1 MNRSYSATVVVP
13 NRGCRSCRSRRRG
26 CGRSLPSCPNCRRQ
40 TSSSSTYSSFH
51 PQDGIPWHRGNDGRL
66 VARGHQ
72 RGILS
77 IRSRNKLDVV
87 KRQSETRRKRNGF
100 VLSLPRGLSLARLA
114 RGDLSPWTKKNLIN
128 ITPLDSDMTDLYE
141 LLVNMSLCEDEV
153 EFIQPS
159 YQRFASPP
167 PCMEIDM
174 EDLEEVSIPQEEE
187 QQDSESS
194 KPTSAETEAE
204 TEESTKPTQ
213 SVEALEGEQQ
223 QEEDRKEEPSS
234 SSNEKDDKTTLDS
247 ILTPLHQG
255 TPIPEADLAAILD
268 SLLKHK
274 VSSDSASSTKDTD
287 FPSVDRFLQ
296 IMEVI
301 SQLTETVMKPTA
313 EDSSESGKITA
324 LTPQHLAVIM
334 NLRSLLDYATK
345 VLCIKSI
352 ETPQGKDS
360 VMMGNSMELVV

>member
-40 TSSSSTYSSFH
+40 TTS
-51 PQDGIPWHRGNDGRL
+51 PDVIPWHRGNDGRL

-77 IRSRNKLDVV
+77 IRSRNKLDIV
-87 KRQSETRRKRNGF
+87 KRQGETRRKRNGF

-128 ITPLDSDMTDLYE
+128 ITPLQLDSDMTDLYE

-153 EFIQPS
+153 EFPP
-159 YQRFASPP
+159 YQRLASPP

-174 EDLEEVSIPQEEE
+174 EDLEEVSISRE
-187 QQDSESS
+187 DS
-194 KPTSAETEAE
+194 KPTPTETKTEEIEEPSKPTPSVESAEE
-204 TEESTKPTQ
+204 
-213 SVEALEGEQQ
+213 EGEQQ
-223 QEEDRKEEPSS
+223 DAATEFV
-234 SSNEKDDKTTLDS
+234 KDDPASSDSSDKDLETEKTALDS
-247 ILTPLHQG
+247 ILTPLRQS
-255 TPIPEADLAAILD
+255 TPILEEDLATILD

-274 VSSDSASSTKDTD
+274 TSDSTSSMEPD
-287 FPSVDRFLQ
+287 FPSVDRFLS

-301 SQLTETVMKPTA
+301 SQLTETVMKPASTVST
-313 EDSSESGKITA
+313 EDSESNNNNSNKITT

-352 ETPQGKDS
+352 ETSAKDN
-360 VMMGNSMELVV
+360 VMMGGSGMEIVV

>member
-1 MNRSYSATVVVP
+1 MNRLYSATVVVP

-40 TSSSSTYSSFH
+40 TSSSFSH
-51 PQDGIPWHRGNDGRL
+51 PQDGLPWHRGNDGRL

-77 IRSRNKLDVV
+77 IRSRKLDVV
-87 KRQSETRRKRNGF
+87 KRHSETRRKRNGF

-159 YQRFASPP
+159 YQRLASPP

-174 EDLEEVSIPQEEE
+174 EDLEETPLPQEEN
-187 QQDSESS
+187 QQEDTKPTETETEESS
-194 KPTSAETEAE
+194 KPTPSVET
-204 TEESTKPTQ
+204 TEEQP
-213 SVEALEGEQQ
+213 EQQ
-223 QEEDRKEEPSS
+223 KEESS
-234 SSNEKDDKTTLDS
+234 SSSSEKDDKTTLDS
-247 ILTPLHQG
+247 ILTPLHQE

-274 VSSDSASSTKDTD
+274 DSSDKDTD

-301 SQLTETVMKPTA
+301 SQLTETVMKPATT
-313 EDSSESGKITA
+313 EDSDSGKITS

-352 ETPQGKDS
+352 ETPGKDS
-360 VMMGNSMELVV
+360 VIMGNTMEVVV